1 MKNKPGSFSGGEDE
15 DSQFEDDYAINDFD
29 QDDTMDSNSST
40 TAQTQPTSNLVTPD
54 SLKRQ
59 NQASSSGAS
68 VVRFSE
74 EIIHN
79 SEDSAMENVVNNAL
93 DSAPVTKGTDEG
105 GGGGDGRPPN
115 PNLND
120 FYQKENKTL
129 NVNVLAEDNDEMNN
143 EISFDSEKFSK
154 TEAKSRPRGT
164 IDNLTENNS
173 CQTAGINSKPI
184 NNSKRLKNSETSE
197 AQGSVSAQCDM
208 ICDYNG
214 IKRIRLDSS
223 DKEKNIQLEMERQ
236 CSSSSASCGASAL
249 MPSSPTLDPAR
260 LKEAIEADR

>member
-59 NQASSSGAS
+59 NQASSSGTS

-93 DSAPVTKGTDEG
+93 DSAPVTKGTDE

-173 CQTAGINSKPI
+173 CQTGGINSKPI